1 MSTGFN
7 VLICG
12 SSDITYDHIEALKKI
27 KKINVGAIFSRN
39 KAKVKQISNKFSL
52 KILKNLSEE
61 QLKDY
66 DIAVIT
72 SSTTNHIKYIETL
85 SLYIKKIIVE
95 KPIVLN
101 SAQFKILKKIKQ
113 EKNIFIKEV
122 SLFNFRPKNIFLNSF
137 EIEIKKK
144 RNLYDFKNFKNE
156 VDICKS
162 PILNHLP
169 HWYDFASL
177 LLGNNIKLMKFNFEK
192 FDDNLNFHKKIDLD
206 ISNKKK
212 KIKINIDLTRH
223 KNYRNNLKF
232 NPKNKLINLLFFPL
246 NFFLNKINFFPF
258 INTKNKIPMF
268 EKFYNTFL
276 EELNYNSQ
284 DDYINKLENKILF
297 IDNIW
302 QLSKKN
308 KK

>member
-12 SSDITYDHIEALKKI
+12 SSDITYDHIEAHKKI
-27 KKINVGAIFSRN
+27 KNIKVGAIFSRN
-39 KAKVKQISNKFSL
+39 IEKVKQISNKFSL
-52 KILKNLSEE
+52 KVLKNLGEE

-95 KPIVLN
+95 KPIILN
-101 SAQFKILKKIKQ
+101 SAQFKILKKIKK
-113 EKNIFIKEV
+113 ENNIFIKEV
-122 SLFNFRPKNIFLNSF
+122 SLFSFKPKNLFFDSF
-137 EIEIKKK
+137 KIDIKKK

-156 VDICKS
+156 VDVCKS

-177 LLGNNIKLMKFNFEK
+177 LLGNNMKLIEFSFDK
-192 FDDNLNFHKKIDLD
+192 FDDSLNFHKKIYLD
-206 ISNKKK
+206 ISNGQK
-212 KIKINIDLTRH
+212 KIKIDIDLTHH
-223 KNYRNNLKF
+223 KNCKNKLKF
-232 NPKNKLINLLFFPL
+232 NPKNKLINLLSFPI
-246 NFFLNKINFFPF
+246 NFFLNKTNFVPF
-258 INTKNKIPMF
+258 INTKNKIPLL

-276 EELNYNSQ
+276 KELNYNSQ
-284 DDYINKLENKILF
+284 DEYIDKLENKILF
-297 IDNIW
+297 IDKIW
-302 QLSKKN
+302 QLSKK
-308 KK
+308 